1 MADQA
6 GAAGS
11 GDHAAIS
18 EAFAAARE
26 LLSRAH
32 DDAAEV
38 RAAADRYVRQ
48 REAEAELLVA
58 KARRVLA
65 AAEARSSTMRRAP
78 APPAASAD
86 EPDLVIDLD
95 ALAASPAAAEPV
107 LPAPARRSV
116 RPVVE
121 ATRSEGADGF
131 DGILASAVSRAVD
144 RALTPEP

>member
-1 MADQA
+1 MADQP
-6 GAAGS
+6 GAAGR

-65 AAEARSSTMRRAP
+65 AAEARSSTMPRAP

-95 ALAASPAAAEPV
+95 ALAASPAEPV
-107 LPAPARRSV
+107 PPSPARRSV